1 MLPETPGEGVSR
13 ARTET
18 CGVTHL
24 ACLVGVSARIEM
36 SMLVLLRAVK
46 LGFFLVWKQ
55 IQARISDRVT
65 KQGVGAWA
73 NALSLGLAFTIRT
86 DHHKSSL
93 PSQFSSNF
101 KAAETFENFSL
112 VDQPSIASPTRWRRA
127 SIRRPIR
134 SRVVLTRPLACA
146 FDLRFLFF
154 NCSLCLTVFKFT

>member
-1 MLPETPGEGVSR
+1 MLPETPGESVSR
-13 ARTET
+13 TRTET

-55 IQARISDRVT
+55 INARISGRVT

-73 NALSLGLAFTIRT
+73 NASSLGLASTIRT

-93 PSQFSSNF
+93 PSNF
-101 KAAETFENFSL
+101 QATSKL
-112 VDQPSIASPTRWRRA
+112 RKLLRIA
-127 SIRRPIR
+127 IR
-134 SRVVLTRPLACA
+134 STN
-146 FDLRFLFF
+146 LR
-154 NCSLCLTVFKFT
+154 